1 MAKGE
6 LGKLG
11 RFRANEQSLDLAEQI
26 AASVG
31 QDFDREAVRELAE
44 ALHQAM
50 FDDIL
55 GVLDLGVT
63 PPQLHAGIFGYP
75 RAFSAKTTSGEN
87 AVAIDMVFD
96 FWALFSAIIV
106 CVTTFTAPDED
117 ERRLLAKDIQT
128 LFELFLARRDYLTV
142 RRDLAHYLLN
152 PKYKGQTLSMA
163 FAMARAM
170 IVFIL
175 CHELAHVTLGHHE
188 KEEDDDSSLEFE
200 ADALAAEYFLKVV
213 EHGKITNQTYIHVFP
228 PLACAPLVLTMVFE
242 LYETWLESVGL
253 GAAMPNT
260 HPPAIERT
268 KKLQDIMQR
277 HLDDK
282 ADEIACGA
290 KRAITDLHGW
300 LRLKVRN

>member
-1 MAKGE
+1 MAEDE

-31 QDFDREAVRELAE
+31 QEFDREAVRALAE

-50 FDDIL
+50 FDDLL
-55 GVLDLGVT
+55 GVLELGVT

-96 FWALFSAIIV
+96 FWVLFSAIIV
-106 CVTTFTAPDED
+106 CVVTFTVPNEG
-117 ERRLLAKDIQT
+117 ERRVLAKDIQT
-128 LFELFLARRDYLTV
+128 LFELFLARQDYLKV
-142 RRDLAHYLLN
+142 RRELAHYLLN

-170 IVFIL
+170 IVFVL
-175 CHELAHVTLGHHE
+175 CHELAHVVLDHHDN
-188 KEEDDDSSLEFE
+188 EEGDDASMEFE

-213 EHGKITNQTYIHVFP
+213 EHGKVTNQTYIHIFP
-228 PLACAPLVLTMVFE
+228 PLACAPLVLTMIFE

-253 GAAMPNT
+253 GSAKSGT

-277 HLDDK
+277 HLDEK
-282 ADEIACGA
+282 ADEVAVGA
-290 KRAITDLHGW
+290 MRAIEELHDW
-300 LRLKVRN
+300 LGLKVRS

>member
-1 MAKGE
+1 MAEDE

-31 QDFDREAVRELAE
+31 QEFDRENVRELAD
-44 ALHQAM
+44 ALHQTM

-55 GVLDLGVT
+55 QVLELGVT
-63 PPQLHAGIFGYP
+63 PPQLHVGIFGYP
-75 RAFSAKTTSGEN
+75 RAFSARTTSGED

-96 FWALFSAIIV
+96 FWVFFSAMIV
-106 CVTTFTAPDED
+106 CVITFSAPNKD
-117 ERRLLAKDIQT
+117 ERRVLATDIQM
-128 LFELFLARRDYLTV
+128 LFELFLARRDYQTV
-142 RRDLAHYLLN
+142 RRNLAHYLLN
-152 PKYKGQTLSMA
+152 PKYNGQMLSMA

-175 CHELAHVTLGHHE
+175 CHELAHVILGHHDND
-188 KEEDDDSSLEFE
+188 KGDDARLEFE
-200 ADALAAEYFLKVV
+200 ADALAAEYFLKIV
-213 EHGKITNQTYIHVFP
+213 EHGKISNQTYIHVFP
-228 PLACAPLVLTMVFE
+228 PLACAPLVLTMIFE

-253 GAAMPNT
+253 GSAKSGT

-277 HLDDK
+277 HLDEK
-282 ADEIACGA
+282 ADEVAVGA
-290 KRAITDLHGW
+290 MRAIEELHDW
-300 LRLKVRN
+300 LGLKVRS